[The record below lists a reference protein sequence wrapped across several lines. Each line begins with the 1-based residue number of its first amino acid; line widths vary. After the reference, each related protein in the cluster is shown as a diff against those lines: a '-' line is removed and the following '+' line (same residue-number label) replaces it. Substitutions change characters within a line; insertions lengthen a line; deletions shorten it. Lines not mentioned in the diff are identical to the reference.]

1 MKRALRS
8 QISFQWLHEDVLAEN
23 LTLDKKYE
31 RVNVIKDLQEVMKEV
46 RKFEKI
52 MNELIVKIDQAEV
65 SSLKRLQWSVGTN
78 PRLKSVHQSVVQGR
92 EERKIFL
99 AENIETA
106 KRVEKL
112 IEGVIMFESLRLPG
126 FESNKFDS
134 EMINILEM
142 GSKIIQECE
151 ISASTFGAD
160 EIALTE
166 FVPPVNVDDQEKLE
180 QFVILSLL
188 INPHAPVAQKSADQR

>member
-1 MKRALRS
+1 MFDKRESVAELHPEWVCNNNIEQTILKHNKGLTEQSLKRALRS

-112 IEGVIMFESLRLPG
+112 YPS
-126 FESNKFDS
+126 
-134 EMINILEM
+134 
-142 GSKIIQECE
+142 
-151 ISASTFGAD
+151 
-160 EIALTE
+160 
-166 FVPPVNVDDQEKLE
+166 
-180 QFVILSLL
+180 
-188 INPHAPVAQKSADQR
+188 

>member
-1 MKRALRS
+1 
-8 QISFQWLHEDVLAEN
+8 
-23 LTLDKKYE
+23 
-31 RVNVIKDLQEVMKEV
+31 MKEV

-112 IEGVIMFESLRLPG
+112 YPS
-126 FESNKFDS
+126 
-134 EMINILEM
+134 
-142 GSKIIQECE
+142 
-151 ISASTFGAD
+151 
-160 EIALTE
+160 
-166 FVPPVNVDDQEKLE
+166 
-180 QFVILSLL
+180 
-188 INPHAPVAQKSADQR
+188 